1 MKTTLRALV
10 LASVVLSA
18 PGLVPGVLHA
28 QQLIAPN
35 GERRVAPGSYVANV
49 LNVFPNDNRVF
60 LRNQANGNQFTVS
73 LPPGYIQTLGLRTGN
88 NVRVNVLPGELI
100 DARRPDTG
108 NASLAILSE
117 SVVSDLPGL
126 PTGFFGH
133 RIVAVTRFLGS
144 DPATGTAQFETFD
157 GLVRTVR
164 ANSPA
169 VQAQLAGLGLGDLV
183 QATYVEG
190 TAFQVMN

>member
-1 MKTTLRALV
+1 MKTTIRALL
-10 LASVVLSA
+10 LAGAVLSA
-18 PGLVPGVLHA
+18 PGLVPGIVSA

-35 GERRVAPGSYVANV
+35 GERRVAPGSYTANV
-49 LNVFPNDNRVF
+49 LNVFPSENRVF

-88 NVRVNVLPGELI
+88 NIRVEVLPGELI

-108 NASLAILSE
+108 NPSLAILSE
-117 SVVSDLPGL
+117 SVVADLPGL
-126 PTGFFGH
+126 PAGFFGH
-133 RIVAVTRFLGS
+133 RIVAVTRFLGA
-144 DPATGTAQFETFD
+144 DAATGTAQFETFD

-169 VQAQLAGLGLGDLV
+169 VQAQLAQLGLGDLV

-190 TAFQVMN
+190 TAFRVLN